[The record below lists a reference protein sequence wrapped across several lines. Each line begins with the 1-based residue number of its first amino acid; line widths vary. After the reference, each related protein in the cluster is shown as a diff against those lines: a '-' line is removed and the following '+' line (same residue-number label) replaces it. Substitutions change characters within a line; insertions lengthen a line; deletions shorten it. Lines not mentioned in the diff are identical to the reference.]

1 MTVSLVLWY
10 YPFIAGQTWAFQCTT
25 LTDVYKRNG
34 KRCVYYVIGFAGAFR
49 PIPELVNKMEVK
61 QILYDSVG

>member
-1 MTVSLVLWY
+1 MTVSMVLWY
-10 YPFIAGQTWAFQCTT
+10 YPFIAVQTLAFQCTT
-25 LTDVYKRNG
+25 LTD
-34 KRCVYYVIGFAGAFR
+34 VYYVIGFAGAFR